1 MAISTCGLP
10 ASGGPCKRSPGHG
23 GLCYSGVQ
31 PIIPPPVYPNVN
43 DPGIIGAV
51 SDIFADIATDY
62 FMRTGLRRI
71 RKHVILLLV
80 SIVLFTWLQF
90 GFDLYILFR

>member
-23 GLCYSGVQ
+23 GLCFSGVM
-31 PIIPPPVYPNVN
+31 PISPPPNGKTN
-43 DPGIIGAV
+43 IFLATTEIF
-51 SDIFADIATDY
+51 SDIAAEY
-62 FMRTGLRRI
+62 LMQTGLRRLK
-71 RKHVILLLV
+71 KHAIFAITT
-80 SIVLFTWLQF
+80 IVVFAWIQF

>member
-23 GLCYSGVQ
+23 GLCFSGVM
-31 PIIPPPVYPNVN
+31 PISPPANGKTNMIV
-43 DPGIIGAV
+43 A
-51 SDIFADIATDY
+51 SADIFSELASEY
-62 FMRTGLRRI
+62 FFRTGLRRI
-71 RKHVILLLV
+71 KKHVILLLV